1 MAPWWGEGGLGTP
14 IWTPEDPGPMPGL
27 LSVDNF
33 RFSSKI
39 ISERGSLHL
48 PHSVAENQGHLV

>member
-1 MAPWWGEGGLGTP
+1 MVGGRGAGTP
-14 IWTPEDPGPMPGL
+14 LWTPEDPGPMPGL